1 MLKPIEIIEDYWIIQ
16 DNLTYIEYADAKGEN
31 YMFESEQEAL
41 EFIKQIENEVISI
54 DVSKCEAKDGD
65 EDSFSNLDK

>member
-1 MLKPIEIIEDYWIIQ
+1 LKWIAEDI
-16 DNLTYIEYADAKGEN
+16 D
-31 YMFESEQEAL
+31 
-41 EFIKQIENEVISI
+41 EVISI

>member
-16 DNLTYIEYADAKGEN
+16 DSDTYIEYADSEGEN

-41 EFIKQIENEVISI
+41 EFIKQIG
-54 DVSKCEAKDGD
+54 KATQ
-65 EDSFSNLDK
+65 